1 MRTIRL
7 VISCKKF
14 FLLAALNMILA
25 ALANPTI
32 AGVVTWQTVQAITG
46 DSDVDTTGTPV
57 YAYNFGPASGASQ
70 VQGVTV
76 RGVSFIAFGAPIFQ
90 FGTQTINIGNVTLS
104 EHPGELNGFDTSA
117 NSGSF
122 TTLNSSYKGLLGT
135 AIAASYFSTMTLS
148 LGGLETGKSYRLQLW
163 VNDSKNDQVL
173 YKRVEVSG
181 GGSTSE
187 IKTNVSSTLGGLGQ
201 YVIGTFT
208 ATGNIQDVLFNG
220 MLEVGGINNLKN
232 PFVNAFQL
240 RLESSGEV
248 PEPASMVIF
257 GLGALGL
264 ACRKRRRTIV

>member
-7 VISCKKF
+7 AIPCKKF
-14 FLLAALNMILA
+14 FLLAALNLILA
-25 ALANPTI
+25 ALANPTL
-32 AGVVTWQTVQAITG
+32 AGVVIWQPVQAISG
-46 DSDVDTTGTPV
+46 DLDIDNTGTLV
-57 YAYNFGPASGASQ
+57 YAYNFGPDSGASQ
-70 VQGVTV
+70 VQPVIV
-76 RGVSFIAFGAPIFQ
+76 RGVSFQAFGAPIVQ
-90 FGTQTINIGNVTLS
+90 SGLQTITMGDVTLS
-104 EHPGELNGFDTSA
+104 EDIGELNGVDTSA

-122 TTLNSSYKGLLGT
+122 ASLSSPYQGLLGN
-135 AIAASYFSTMTLS
+135 AIAASYYATMTLS

-220 MLEVGGINNLKN
+220 MLEVGGMNNLKN
-232 PFVNAFQL
+232 PIVNAFQL

>member
-25 ALANPTI
+25 ALANPTF

-57 YAYNFGPASGASQ
+57 YAYNFGPDSGASQ

-76 RGVSFIAFGAPIFQ
+76 QGVSFLAFGAPPLES
-90 FGTQTINIGNVTLS
+90 GTKTITIGNVTLS
-104 EHPGELNGFDTSA
+104 EDIGELNGFDTSA
-117 NSGSF
+117 NSGAF
-122 TTLNSSYKGLLGT
+122 TTLSSSYKGLLGT
-135 AIAASYFSTMTLS
+135 AIAPSYFATMTLS

-163 VNDSKNDQVL
+163 VNDSKNDEVF

-187 IKTNVSSTLGGLGQ
+187 IKTNVFSTLGGLGQ

-220 MLEVGGINNLKN
+220 MLEVGGTNNQKN
-232 PFVNAFQL
+232 PIVNAFQL

-264 ACRKRRRTIV
+264 ACRKRRRTII

>member
-7 VISCKKF
+7 AIPCKKF
-14 FLLAALNMILA
+14 FLLAALNLILA
-25 ALANPTI
+25 ALANPTL
-32 AGVVTWQTVQAITG
+32 AGVVIWQPVQAISG
-46 DSDVDTTGTPV
+46 DLDIDNTGTLV
-57 YAYNFGPASGASQ
+57 YAYNFGPDSGASQ
-70 VQGVTV
+70 VQPVIV
-76 RGVSFIAFGAPIFQ
+76 RGVSFQAFGAPIVQ
-90 FGTQTINIGNVTLS
+90 SGLQTITMGDVTLS
-104 EHPGELNGFDTSA
+104 EDIGELNGVDTSA
-117 NSGSF
+117 N
-122 TTLNSSYKGLLGT
+122 LLGN
-135 AIAASYFSTMTLS
+135 AIAASYYATMTLS

-232 PFVNAFQL
+232 PIVNAFQL